1 MEPPRYSVYELRE
14 ELRRFERE
22 LRAVGLKENS
32 VTTYIDRTGRF
43 LKWLEGDYQPRGPN

>member
-1 MEPPRYSVYELRE
+1 MEPERYPLSDLRE

-22 LRAVGLKENS
+22 LRAAGLKENS
-32 VTTYIDRTGRF
+32 VNTYVERTGRF